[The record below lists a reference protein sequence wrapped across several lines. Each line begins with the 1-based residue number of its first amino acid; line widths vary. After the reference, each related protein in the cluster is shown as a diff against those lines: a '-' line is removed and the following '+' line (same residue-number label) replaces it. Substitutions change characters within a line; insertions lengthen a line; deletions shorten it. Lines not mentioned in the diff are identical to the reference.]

1 MATLPIMRG
10 SLLATAVA
18 AAVAAVLSGCAGNVP
33 TGKNHAS
40 RPYDPRDPVVGCI
53 HGKGLDARKS
63 GAAAIAVGTGAGRPR
78 IVFAPTSGAAEAD
91 HVRPGAEGAE
101 VIGDALLYVGGGSDS
116 ELGKLEDCLQ

>member
-10 SLLATAVA
+10 SLLATAATA
-18 AAVAAVLSGCAGNVP
+18 ATAALLSGCAGDVP
-33 TGKNHAS
+33 TGKNHAT
-40 RPYDPRDPVVGCI
+40 RPYDPRDSVLGCI
-53 HGKGLDARKS
+53 RGKGLDGQKS
-63 GAAAIAVGTGAGRPR
+63 GADAIAVGAGAGRPR

-101 VIGDALLYVGGGSDS
+101 VIGDALLYVGRGSDS